1 MPYSRATFRYEPD
14 EDESDGDEVGEL
26 KNIKTKQ
33 NVFLGY
39 NVSSP
44 AKTAV
49 SGWISYCMDLIMI
62 LDFNVL
68 KKIVQLA
75 HGAI

>member
-1 MPYSRATFRYEPD
+1 MRGLASTLEKIRKVNGKDLRKMPYSRATFRYEPD
-14 EDESDGDEVGEL
+14 KDESDGDEVGEL

-49 SGWISYCMDLIMI
+49 SG
-62 LDFNVL
+62 
-68 KKIVQLA
+68 
-75 HGAI
+75 